1 DAPAPVSQAVEAA
14 QGTPLAAPEASSAG
28 SSSEATEHGE
38 VSEEEGTL
46 ISLDLKDA
54 DIKDVLRYFSEIS
67 GLNIILD
74 PGVSGNVTV
83 RLIDVPW
90 NKALDIILKS
100 HGYGKALDGNVL
112 RIAAVSKLAAE
123 EE

>member
-1 DAPAPVSQAVEAA
+1 VATEAAAGSPPAVPVGSVAPGTTSFDTAVHGAVE
-14 QGTPLAAPEASSAG
+14 
-28 SSSEATEHGE
+28 
-38 VSEEEGTL
+38 EEEGTL

-74 PGVSGNVTV
+74 PGVTGTVTV

-100 HGYGKALDGNVL
+100 HGYGKTLDGNVL
-112 RIAAVSKLAAE
+112 RIADVGKLTAE
-123 EE
+123 EEASS